1 MSYYT
6 AIEKESYEEYVLT
19 PRMVKARKLNILNH
33 HNQSKKKKKKK
44 KKCTEQ
50 GRNLEKNM
58 SIVMILAH
66 KIGIFFSFY
75 SSPFPN
81 VHE

>member
-44 KKCTEQ
+44 SALSKEEIW
-50 GRNLEKNM
+50 R
-58 SIVMILAH
+58 
-66 KIGIFFSFY
+66 KICQ
-75 SSPFPN
+75 
-81 VHE
+81 